1 MIVAIMQPYFFPYI
15 GYFQLMHAA
24 DVFVFLDDVQYID
37 RGWVNRN
44 QIQLE
49 GRLAWLT
56 MPVEKAGRDLSINQ
70 RKFLLEQG
78 VDPIKRKL
86 QAAYRNELASP
97 GWRLTVNLLDFPL
110 ANVAGFNENLLS
122 TIAAELNIHCE
133 LLVSSRL
140 GIEPGLRGQDRIIA
154 VCRRLK
160 ATHYINPIGGLALY
174 DGQRF
179 LDAGIRLSFLRTTS
193 IPSQSEQGHVHL
205 SIIDDLI
212 RAGVPAVR
220 SKLAEFTLQ
229 SPCVVP

>member
-44 QIQLE
+44 QVELE

-56 MPVEKAGRDLSINQ
+56 MPVEKASRDLSINQ
-70 RKFLLEQG
+70 RKFLLDQG
-78 VDPIKRKL
+78 VAPIKRKL
-86 QAAYRNELASP
+86 QAAYPNKVAAP
-97 GWRLTVNLLDFPL
+97 GWQLIGNLLDFPR
-110 ANVAGFNENLLS
+110 ANVAGFNENLLRE
-122 TIAAELNIHCE
+122 IAGELSIRCE
-133 LLVSSRL
+133 LLVSSQL
-140 GIEPGLRGQDRIIA
+140 GIDPGLRGQDRIIA
-154 VCRRLK
+154 ICRRLG
-160 ATHYINPIGGLALY
+160 ASHYINPIGGVALY
-174 DGQRF
+174 EGQRF
-179 LDAGIRLSFLRTTS
+179 LDSGIRLSFLRTTS
-193 IPSQSEQGHVHL
+193 MPNQSEKGPVHL

-212 RAGVPAVR
+212 RAGVPAAR